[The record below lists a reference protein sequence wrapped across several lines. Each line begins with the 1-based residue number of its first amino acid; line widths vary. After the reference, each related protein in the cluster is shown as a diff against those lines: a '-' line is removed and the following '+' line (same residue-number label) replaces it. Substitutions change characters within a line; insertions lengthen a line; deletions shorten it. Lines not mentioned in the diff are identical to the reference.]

1 MQAIKTESGISKVKK
16 SQEKASNRH
25 LPLECHVNNNWT
37 KRVLPTLFR
46 WAGNQP
52 APFTIPEAN
61 ILEALKVICCEVY
74 GDSFASELNLNLSS
88 VALRLVRIF

>member
-1 MQAIKTESGISKVKK
+1 MQVIKTESNISKVKK

-25 LPLECHVNNNWT
+25 LPPECHANGNWT

-46 WAGNQP
+46 WAGNQ
-52 APFTIPEAN
+52 ATPFTIPEAN

-74 GDSFASELNLNLSS
+74 GDSFVSELNLNLSS
-88 VALRLVRIF
+88 VALRLICIF